1 MIFMTIDR
9 FIVLVPFNMLA
20 FSALVAPRLQL
31 FTDLVCKDL
40 DVGRWDPENRGME
53 PSSLSAGWTRPASC
67 AADPL
72 VQAKVAKLLTSP
84 PLLSCIALSYVLRNP
99 Y

>member
-1 MIFMTIDR
+1 MTMDR
-9 FIVLVPFNMLA
+9 FIVIIPFNMLA

-40 DVGRWDPENRGME
+40 DVGRWDPENGRME
-53 PSSLSAGWTRPASC
+53 PSFRSVGWTRPASC
-67 AADPL
+67 AADPI
-72 VQAKVAKLLTSP
+72 VQAKVAKFLTSP
-84 PLLSCIALSYVLRNP
+84 PLLFCIALSYVLRNP

>member
-1 MIFMTIDR
+1 MDR
-9 FIVLVPFNMLA
+9 FIVVVLLNMLA
-20 FSALVAPRLQL
+20 FSALVGPRLQL

-40 DVGRWDPENRGME
+40 DIGRWDPENGGIE
-53 PSSLSAGWTRPASC
+53 PSFRSVGWTASC

-72 VQAKVAKLLTSP
+72 VQAKVAKFLTSP
-84 PLLSCIALSYVLRNP
+84 PFLCCIALSYVLRNL

>member
-1 MIFMTIDR
+1 MDR
-9 FIVLVPFNMLA
+9 FIVSSPLSMLA

-31 FTDLVCKDL
+31 YTDLVCKDL
-40 DVGRWDPENRGME
+40 DAGQWDPENRGME
-53 PSSLSAGWTRPASC
+53 PGTWSVGSTRPVPC

-84 PLLSCIALSYVLRNP
+84 FTLC
-99 Y
+99 